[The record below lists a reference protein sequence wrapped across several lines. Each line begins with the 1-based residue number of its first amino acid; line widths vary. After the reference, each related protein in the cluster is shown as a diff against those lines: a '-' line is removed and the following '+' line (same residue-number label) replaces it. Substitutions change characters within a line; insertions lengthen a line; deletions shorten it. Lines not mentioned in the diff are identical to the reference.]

1 MDRIAYLIV
10 PLLQGFEWF
19 DEGLQSSMQARGW
32 PRLTAPESMVMIR
45 VIANIVRPSDIARSM
60 GLTRQAIHITL
71 NQIIKKG
78 ILELQDDPTDR
89 RGKIVTFTNLGKAM
103 RRDAQM
109 AVKYCAEQLA
119 ARIGDEQMRNLGNAF
134 AKDWGAPVICP
145 VKAHERDAVRRR
157 LRQRSNGVDP
167 AEEPTMASKTRPRRT
182 ARAKHAS
189 V

>member
-19 DEGLQSSMQARGW
+19 DEGLQSSLQARGW
-32 PRLTAPESMVMIR
+32 PTLTAPESMVMIH
-45 VIANIVRPSDIARSM
+45 VIVNIVRPSDIARSM

-71 NQIIKKG
+71 NQVIKKG
-78 ILELQDDPTDR
+78 ILELQDDPSDR

-109 AVKYCAEQLA
+109 IVKYSAEQLA
-119 ARIGDEQMRNLGNAF
+119 ARIGDEEVRNLANAF
-134 AKDWGAPVICP
+134 AKDWGAPVIFP
-145 VKAHERDAVRRR
+145 VQAHERDAVRRR
-157 LRQRSNGVDP
+157 LRQGADVGDEKGAKAAKSRARRSAG
-167 AEEPTMASKTRPRRT
+167 
-182 ARAKHAS
+182 AKHAR